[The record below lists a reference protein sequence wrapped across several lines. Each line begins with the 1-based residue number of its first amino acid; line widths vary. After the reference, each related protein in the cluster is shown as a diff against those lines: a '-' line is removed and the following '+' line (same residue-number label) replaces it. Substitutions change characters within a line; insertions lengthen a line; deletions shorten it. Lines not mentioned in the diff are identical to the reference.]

1 MSQNSVFML
10 IFVLL
15 KEYLN
20 IKQLN
25 PSVINFIGG
34 FFLFD
39 LKIIIDNKVAILLL
53 RATPHVSVKISVN
66 NTDLIQN
73 DLVIIPSYRNFY

>member
-25 PSVINFIGG
+25 PLMINFIGG
-34 FFLFD
+34 FFLCD
-39 LKIIIDNKVAILLL
+39 SERIISNKVAILLH
-53 RATPHVSVKISVN
+53 ATPRALSVKISVN
-66 NTDLIQN
+66 NTDLSTIK
-73 DLVIIPSYRNFY
+73 P

>member
-10 IFVLL
+10 ILALL

-20 IKQLN
+20 NKQLN

-34 FFLFD
+34 FFLCD
-39 LKIIIDNKVAILLL
+39 PKIIIEML
-53 RATPHVSVKISVN
+53 
-66 NTDLIQN
+66 
-73 DLVIIPSYRNFY
+73 

>member
-1 MSQNSVFML
+1 MSQNLVFML

-34 FFLFD
+34 FFLCD
-39 LKIIIDNKVAILLL
+39 LKIIIDNKVAILLTSD
-53 RATPHVSVKISVN
+53 TPRISVKISVN
-66 NTDLIQN
+66 NTDLFIMDQ
-73 DLVIIPSYRNFY
+73 

>member
-34 FFLFD
+34 FFLCD
-39 LKIIIDNKVAILLL
+39 LKIIIDNKVAILLHAASWAL
-53 RATPHVSVKISVN
+53 SVKISVN
-66 NTDLIQN
+66 
-73 DLVIIPSYRNFY
+73 IIDQSISDN